1 MTLVEIRKQNKIT
14 DEDSISV
21 AQNFFTVLYHYS
33 LKTIESIPDDSI
45 TSVFH
50 KAALKSGK
58 LTSITIEPSEFCTEV
73 CFNLNFE
80 NEESN
85 KVFPIHNCNF
95 EFLGVKVETKM
106 NEENIVHF
114 YNSEL
119 TEERAKEIFGDCLID
134 YNSDL
139 SDISVSTEFFD

>member
-1 MTLVEIRKQNKIT
+1 MTLVEIRKQNEIT
-14 DEDSISV
+14 NNDPISV
-21 AQNFFTVLYHYS
+21 TQNFFTVLYHYG
-33 LKTIESIPDDSI
+33 LKAIESIPDDSI
-45 TSVFH
+45 KSVFH
-50 KAALKSGK
+50 KVALKLGK

-95 EFLGVKVETKM
+95 EFHDVKVEIKM

-114 YNSEL
+114 YTCKLN
-119 TEERAKEIFGDCLID
+119 EERAKEIFGDCLID